1 MSKTEAMDFSDDR
14 LLALA
19 AEKLDEHNLIGALR
33 LLNKNSALNFPDDR
47 SFMLYAEIYDDMEL
61 YEKSVNKWFRYMDE
75 APEGDLADAYEG
87 LAVNYMNLDN
97 EHFAAYY
104 YNKLLVATDDLSP
117 ESRRE
122 IIDSFLKKQENPL
135 KKW

>member
-61 YEKSVNKWFRYMDE
+61 YERSVNNWFRY
-75 APEGDLADAYEG
+75 
-87 LAVNYMNLDN
+87 LD
-97 EHFAAYY
+97 
-104 YNKLLVATDDLSP
+104 
-117 ESRRE
+117 
-122 IIDSFLKKQENPL
+122 
-135 KKW
+135 